1 MEVVP
6 ICAVLEIVGTCII
19 ITGTSVL
26 HHCTIYSGN
35 IACSKV
41 RSGEHVYWIK
51 MPQKQAIY
59 TKMFLENSWMESSP
73 HKTVFQLIAWQE
85 VMEMMNIYKYN
96 TIFMKYTIVLSTCF
110 GILNSPKSTCSQEL
124 LSTPRQTLP
133 SWRPLEAK
141 LLPLD
146 LCAVIWASGIQ
157 RKLCRTPRL
166 LLLQSKVARY
176 VFEYT
181 WNLERPHST
190 IYIIT

>member
-1 MEVVP
+1 MRIELK
-6 ICAVLEIVGTCII
+6 C
-19 ITGTSVL
+19 
-26 HHCTIYSGN
+26 H
-35 IACSKV
+35 K
-41 RSGEHVYWIK
+41 RR
-51 MPQKQAIY
+51 QY
-59 TKMFLENSWMESSP
+59 TWKCFLENSWMESSP

-133 SWRPLEAK
+133 SCRPLEAK

-157 RKLCRTPRL
+157 RKLWRTPRL

-176 VFEYT
+176 VFEYN
-181 WNLERPHST
+181 WNLERPHSA
-190 IYIIT
+190 IKSCRYFIISFYVNALITMINVLVMYFYNVNQPRLQVLPP